1 MKAWDIA
8 GGAARLEEAYEN
20 LRRAWNDVAEHWTD
34 HTSQEFRSRH
44 LDPLAPRVRG
54 ALDAIRRVDE
64 LFLRAHGALA
74 DRDRGED

>member
-20 LRRAWNDVAEHWTD
+20 LQRAWGDVAEHWTD
-34 HTSQEFRSRH
+34 RTSQGFCSQH
-44 LDPLAPRVRG
+44 LDPVEPRMRR
-54 ALDAIRRVDE
+54 ALDAIRRMDE
-64 LFLRAHGALA
+64 LFVRAHVALA